1 MSTWGTRRI
10 YDIAQ
15 ALTHV
20 YYRLKYGTLV
30 KRMRYVDIDTG
41 ADPGFIIIQIDGLS
55 YPHLLEALGAGAMP
69 YLARALDEGSLSLSS
84 WKCGLPSATP
94 AIQAAI
100 MFGSREDI
108 PGFRWYD
115 KELGVSIVAKRP
127 AQMQALQERLKG
139 EMTGLLAGGSSY
151 VNMFDADADLALFT
165 LSALHPHRFIESVK
179 GFGMLLVFL
188 LSPFRVVRV
197 LVLTV
202 VGYLRALFR
211 RLLAVF
217 RPTVYKPYD
226 VFSPLLA
233 SAVDALF
240 TEAQTFGVML
250 DIYRRAPAIY
260 ANYNHYDE
268 ITHLMG
274 PTHADSFQALRAV
287 DRRIQQIDRMRTR
300 YQARP
305 YDLYILSDH
314 GNTPSVPFS
323 WEVGRSLGRFILQQ
337 LGEQLSL
344 DEVFSQAGYKLAKT
358 RYLLEDLRAVSQRL
372 PTGLSRVLKAMW
384 RYMDRRIPTD
394 RDLEPY
400 DLERREDVVVR
411 ASGPLAHVY
420 FNVTRRAL
428 DLIEVAVLYPRLLD
442 QLLDT
447 EAIGLVIG
455 RVGDHVVAL
464 GPDGGAT
471 TISASARRVVGI
483 DPVAVFGDPEWVSGE
498 IRRVVRFPHAGDLVL
513 LGRMDPGGRTVTFE
527 EQTATHG
534 GIGGP
539 QGEPFIALPP
549 GVELPPM
556 SGPEDLHRLFWH
568 RYRE

>member
-1 MSTWGTRRI
+1 MQ
-10 YDIAQ
+10 IA
-15 ALTHV
+15 
-20 YYRLKYGTLV
+20 
-30 KRMRYVDIDTG
+30 DIDTG
-41 ADPGFIIIQIDGLS
+41 VDPGFIIIQIDGLS
-55 YPHLLEALGAGAMP
+55 HTHLLEAIEAGAMP
-69 YLARALDEGSLSLSS
+69 YLARVLDEGSLRLSP
-84 WKCGLPSATP
+84 WRCGLPSATP
-94 AIQAAI
+94 AIQAGI
-100 MFGSREDI
+100 MFGSRDDI

-115 KELGVSIVAKRP
+115 KERGTSIVAKRP
-127 AQMQALQERLKG
+127 DQMKDLQERLKG
-139 EMTGLLAGGSSY
+139 EGKGLLAGGSSY

-165 LSALHPHRFIESVK
+165 LSALHPHRFFESVR
-179 GFGMLLVFL
+179 GFGLLFVFL
-188 LSPFRVVRV
+188 LSPFRFVRV

-211 RLLAVF
+211 RLVSVF

-233 SAVDALF
+233 SAADALF

-268 ITHLMG
+268 VTHLVG
-274 PTHADSFQALRAV
+274 PTHSDSFRALRTV

-305 YDLYILSDH
+305 YDLFILSDH

-344 DEVFSQAGYKLAKT
+344 DEVVGQVGYTLAKT
-358 RYLLEDLRAVSQRL
+358 RYLLDDLRAVSQSL
-372 PTGLSRVLKAMW
+372 PTGLRRILKAMW

-442 QLLDT
+442 QLLAT
-447 EAIGLVIG
+447 EAIGLVVG
-455 RVGDHVVAL
+455 RVGEHVVAL
-464 GPDGGAT
+464 GPDGGAS
-471 TISASARRVVGI
+471 TISDSARRVVGT

-498 IRRVVRFPHAGDLVL
+498 IRRVVSFSHAGDLVL
-513 LGRMDPGGRTVTFE
+513 LGRMEPGGRTVTFE

-549 GVELPPM
+549 EVELSPL
-556 SGPEDLHRLFWH
+556 SGPEDLHRLFWYG
-568 RYRE
+568 YRA